1 MCLLLRFARLRNE
14 RWSSKEREFLLT
26 LCVVIGPVFFPL
38 FLQFSLQRFPCFLVL
53 TYAKMV
59 SHPADLSVN
68 FSVSQSTT
76 NALFISKKDK
86 PINPFVFLQK
96 KYFKK
101 SKEKRLTTNSWIWWF
116 ITIGKKSKQYG
127 ESWWLASIRRRNQL
141 PLNNWM
147 CWGKNPTLSDQLQDL
162 FKNCFCIHNAFSIQ

>member
-1 MCLLLRFARLRNE
+1 
-14 RWSSKEREFLLT
+14 
-26 LCVVIGPVFFPL
+26 
-38 FLQFSLQRFPCFLVL
+38 
-53 TYAKMV
+53 MV

-101 SKEKRLTTNSWIWWF
+101 SKEKRLTTNS
-116 ITIGKKSKQYG
+116 
-127 ESWWLASIRRRNQL
+127 
-141 PLNNWM
+141 
-147 CWGKNPTLSDQLQDL
+147 
-162 FKNCFCIHNAFSIQ
+162 